1 MQSLREGPA
10 TGRDSIEATHCRH
23 SWPLHHADNCRWP
36 RQSPT
41 ATGCSDQIRRNNAR
55 STRGVPGSGHTG
67 TGSTAL
73 RAPSHHPHAKAGR
86 HWVQASPPP
95 SRLAAWF
102 SSSALRRRR
111 WEGQEGSEAAMGL
124 GFAPLATH
132 VRGQRGI
139 LILHARL
146 SLSSKPI
153 GEAHSC
159 YFFEVDNIVNRKV
172 PSR

>member
-41 ATGCSDQIRRNNAR
+41 ATGCSDQIRRDNAR

-67 TGSTAL
+67 TGSTTL
-73 RAPSHHPHAKAGR
+73 HAPSHHPHAKAGR
-86 HWVQASPPP
+86 HWGEASPPP

-102 SSSALRRRR
+102 SSRTLRWRR

-124 GFAPLATH
+124 GFAPPCHPRERTAWRLDLARPPFSFIQAN
-132 VRGQRGI
+132 RGSPFM
-139 LILHARL
+139 L
-146 SLSSKPI
+146 
-153 GEAHSC
+153 
-159 YFFEVDNIVNRKV
+159 FF
-172 PSR
+172 

>member
-41 ATGCSDQIRRNNAR
+41 ATGCSDQIRRDNAR

-67 TGSTAL
+67 TGSTTL
-73 RAPSHHPHAKAGR
+73 HAPSHHPHAKAGR
-86 HWVQASPPP
+86 HWGEASPPP

-124 GFAPLATH
+124 GFAPPCHPRERTAWRLDLARPPFSFIQAN
-132 VRGQRGI
+132 RGSPFM
-139 LILHARL
+139 L
-146 SLSSKPI
+146 
-153 GEAHSC
+153 
-159 YFFEVDNIVNRKV
+159 FF
-172 PSR
+172 